1 MFMLSPNKIYVN
13 AYFFM
18 SETIIYLGDS
28 MDYVIVLER
37 TILFYIIITLLYRF
51 MGKREIGQLGIV
63 DLIVS
68 ILIAELAAISIDNRE
83 ESIFLSIIP
92 IVVLVLIQIGM
103 SYLSLKYAK
112 VRDAFDGTPSV
123 MINRGVVNFKEMVRQ
138 RYNLDDL
145 LTQLREQHIRTIE
158 EVDYAVLESSG
169 KLSVFKKEGSQF
181 GDYPLPL
188 ILDGVIQSETLAQ
201 IKKSEKWLNK
211 TLKEEQVSLDNIFY
225 AFYKDKGLY
234 LIKKSDLDQ

>member
-1 MFMLSPNKIYVN
+1 
-13 AYFFM
+13 
-18 SETIIYLGDS
+18 
-28 MDYVIVLER
+28 MDYIIVLER
-37 TILFYIIITLLYRF
+37 TVLFYVIITFLYRF
-51 MGKREIGQLGIV
+51 MGKREVGQLGIV

-83 ESIFLSIIP
+83 ESVFLSIIP
-92 IVVLVLIQIGM
+92 IIVLVLIQIVM
-103 SYLSLKYAK
+103 SYISLKNAK

-158 EVDYAVLESSG
+158 EVDYAILESSG
-169 KLSVFKKEGSQF
+169 KLSVFQKQNNKF

-188 ILDGVIQSETLAQ
+188 ILDGVIQPETLTQ
-201 IKKSEKWLNK
+201 IKKSKTWIER
-211 TLKEEQVSLDNIFY
+211 TLKDYQVKMEDVFY
-225 AFYKDKGLY
+225 AFYKNKGLY
-234 LIKKSDLDQ
+234 IIKKSDLDKEKEA

>member
-1 MFMLSPNKIYVN
+1 
-13 AYFFM
+13 
-18 SETIIYLGDS
+18 
-28 MDYVIVLER
+28 MDYIIVLER
-37 TILFYIIITLLYRF
+37 TVLFYVIITFLYRF
-51 MGKREIGQLGIV
+51 MGKREVGQLGIV

-83 ESIFLSIIP
+83 ESVFLSIIP
-92 IVVLVLIQIGM
+92 IIVLVFIQIVM
-103 SYLSLKYAK
+103 SYISLKNAK

-158 EVDYAVLESSG
+158 EVDYAILESSG
-169 KLSVFKKEGSQF
+169 KLSVFQKENNKF

-188 ILDGVIQSETLAQ
+188 ILDGVIQPETLTQ
-201 IKKSEKWLNK
+201 IKKSKIWIER
-211 TLKEEQVSLDNIFY
+211 TLKDYQVKIEDVFY
-225 AFYKDKGLY
+225 AFYKNKGLY
-234 LIKKSDLDQ
+234 IIKKSDLDKEKEA

>member
-1 MFMLSPNKIYVN
+1 
-13 AYFFM
+13 
-18 SETIIYLGDS
+18 
-28 MDYVIVLER
+28 MDYIIVLER
-37 TILFYIIITLLYRF
+37 TVLFYVIITFLYRF
-51 MGKREIGQLGIV
+51 MGKREVGQLGIV

-83 ESIFLSIIP
+83 ESVFLSIIP
-92 IVVLVLIQIGM
+92 IIVLVLIQIAM
-103 SYLSLKYAK
+103 SYISLKNAK

-158 EVDYAVLESSG
+158 EVDYAILESSG
-169 KLSVFKKEGSQF
+169 KLSVFQKENNKF

-188 ILDGVIQSETLAQ
+188 ILDGVIQPETLTQ
-201 IKKSEKWLNK
+201 IKKSKTWIER
-211 TLKEEQVSLDNIFY
+211 TLKDYQVKIEDVFY
-225 AFYKDKGLY
+225 AFYKNKGLY
-234 LIKKSDLDQ
+234 IIKKSDLDKEKEA

>member
-1 MFMLSPNKIYVN
+1 
-13 AYFFM
+13 
-18 SETIIYLGDS
+18 
-28 MDYVIVLER
+28 MDYIIVLER
-37 TILFYIIITLLYRF
+37 TVLFYVIITFLYRF
-51 MGKREIGQLGIV
+51 MGKREVGQLGIA

-83 ESIFLSIIP
+83 ESVFLSIIP
-92 IVVLVLIQIGM
+92 IIVLVLIQIVM
-103 SYLSLKYAK
+103 SYISLKNAK

-158 EVDYAVLESSG
+158 EVDYAILESSG
-169 KLSVFKKEGSQF
+169 KLSVFQKENNKF

-188 ILDGVIQSETLAQ
+188 ILDGVIQPETLTQ
-201 IKKSEKWLNK
+201 IKKSKTWIER
-211 TLKEEQVSLDNIFY
+211 TLKDYQVKIEDVFY
-225 AFYKDKGLY
+225 AFYKNKGLY
-234 LIKKSDLDQ
+234 IIKKSDLDKEKEA

>member
-1 MFMLSPNKIYVN
+1 
-13 AYFFM
+13 
-18 SETIIYLGDS
+18 
-28 MDYVIVLER
+28 MDYIIVLER
-37 TILFYIIITLLYRF
+37 TVLFYVIITFLYRF
-51 MGKREIGQLGIV
+51 MGKREVGQIGIV

-83 ESIFLSIIP
+83 ESVFLSIIP
-92 IVVLVLIQIGM
+92 IIVLVLIQIVM
-103 SYLSLKYAK
+103 SYISLKNAK

-158 EVDYAVLESSG
+158 EVDYAILESSG
-169 KLSVFKKEGSQF
+169 KLSVFQKENNKF

-188 ILDGVIQSETLAQ
+188 ILDGVIQPETLTQ
-201 IKKSEKWLNK
+201 IKKSKTWIER
-211 TLKEEQVSLDNIFY
+211 TLKDYQVKIEDVFY
-225 AFYKDKGLY
+225 AFYKNKGLY
-234 LIKKSDLDQ
+234 IIKKSDLDKEKEA

>member
-1 MFMLSPNKIYVN
+1 MITELSMKKMSKNK
-13 AYFFM
+13 
-18 SETIIYLGDS
+18 
-28 MDYVIVLER
+28 R
-37 TILFYIIITLLYRF
+37 TDIKKSVLFYIIITFLYRF
-51 MGKREIGQLGIV
+51 MGKREVGQLGIV

-83 ESIFLSIIP
+83 ESVFLSIIP
-92 IVVLVLIQIGM
+92 IIVLVLIQIVM
-103 SYLSLKYAK
+103 SYISLKNAK

-158 EVDYAVLESSG
+158 EVDYAILESSG
-169 KLSVFKKEGSQF
+169 KLSVFQKENNKF

-188 ILDGVIQSETLAQ
+188 ILDGVIQPETLTQ
-201 IKKSEKWLNK
+201 IKKSKTWIER
-211 TLKEEQVSLDNIFY
+211 TLKDYQVKIEDVFY
-225 AFYKDKGLY
+225 AFYKNKGLY
-234 LIKKSDLDQ
+234 IIKKSDLDKEKEA

>member
-1 MFMLSPNKIYVN
+1 
-13 AYFFM
+13 
-18 SETIIYLGDS
+18 
-28 MDYVIVLER
+28 MDYIIVLER
-37 TILFYIIITLLYRF
+37 TILFYVIITFLYRF
-51 MGKREIGQLGIV
+51 MGKREVGQLGIV

-83 ESIFLSIIP
+83 ESVFLSIIP
-92 IVVLVLIQIGM
+92 IIVLVLIQIVM
-103 SYLSLKYAK
+103 SYISLKNAK

-158 EVDYAVLESSG
+158 EVDYAILESSG
-169 KLSVFKKEGSQF
+169 KLSVFQKENNKF

-188 ILDGVIQSETLAQ
+188 ILDGVIQPETLTQ
-201 IKKSEKWLNK
+201 IKKSKTWIER
-211 TLKEEQVSLDNIFY
+211 TLKDYQVKMEDVFY
-225 AFYKDKGLY
+225 AFYKNKGLY
-234 LIKKSDLDQ
+234 IIKKSDLDKEKEA

>member
-1 MFMLSPNKIYVN
+1 
-13 AYFFM
+13 
-18 SETIIYLGDS
+18 
-28 MDYVIVLER
+28 MDYMIVLER
-37 TILFYIIITLLYRF
+37 TVLFYILITLLYRF

-92 IVVLVLIQIGM
+92 IVVLVLIQVGM
-103 SYLSLKYAK
+103 SYISLKNTK
-112 VRDAFDGTPSV
+112 VRDAFDGVPSV

-145 LTQLREQHIRTIE
+145 LTQLREQHVRNIE

-169 KLSVFKKEGSQF
+169 KLSVFKKQGNKF

-188 ILDGVIQSETLAQ
+188 ILDGNIQIETLKQ
-201 IKKSEKWLNK
+201 IKKSEDWLLK
-211 TLKEEQVSLDNIFY
+211 TLKNENVSLENVFY
-225 AFYKDKGLY
+225 AFYKDRGLY
-234 LIKKSDLDQ
+234 LIKHSDLNR

>member
-1 MFMLSPNKIYVN
+1 
-13 AYFFM
+13 
-18 SETIIYLGDS
+18 
-28 MDYVIVLER
+28 MDYIIVLER
-37 TILFYIIITLLYRF
+37 TVLFYVIITFLYRF
-51 MGKREIGQLGIV
+51 MGKREVGQLGIV

-83 ESIFLSIIP
+83 ESVFLSIIP
-92 IVVLVLIQIGM
+92 IIVLVLIQIVM
-103 SYLSLKYAK
+103 SYISLKNAK

-158 EVDYAVLESSG
+158 EVDYAILESSG
-169 KLSVFKKEGSQF
+169 KLSVFQKENNKF

-188 ILDGVIQSETLAQ
+188 ILDGVIQPETLTQ
-201 IKKSEKWLNK
+201 IKKSKTWIER
-211 TLKEEQVSLDNIFY
+211 TLKDYQVKIEDVFY

-234 LIKKSDLDQ
+234 IIKKSDLDKEKEA

>member
-28 MDYVIVLER
+28 MDYVIVLGR
-37 TILFYIIITLLYRF
+37 TILFYIIITLLYLF